1 MKPTM
6 NQIHDLL
13 EEKASRQFVTN
24 LNNQKVGKDDLN
36 KALDD
41 NLTWAKSEL
50 TKISS
55 QVAYKVDHDQFD
67 RLER

>member
-1 MKPTM
+1 LKPTM

-41 NLTWAKSEL
+41 NLTWAKSEFS
-50 TKISS
+50 KISS
-55 QVAYKVDHDQFD
+55 QVAYKVDHDQFN

>member
-1 MKPTM
+1 LKPTM

-41 NLTWAKSEL
+41 NLTWAKSEI

-55 QVAYKVDHDQFD
+55 QVNYKVDHDQFN